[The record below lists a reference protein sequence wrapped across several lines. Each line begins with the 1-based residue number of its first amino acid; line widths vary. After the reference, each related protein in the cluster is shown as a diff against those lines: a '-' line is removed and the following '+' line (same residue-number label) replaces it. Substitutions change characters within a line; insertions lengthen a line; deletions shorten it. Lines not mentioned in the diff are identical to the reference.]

1 MVGRAGGGEVSGERT
16 VLTLGLLIF
25 LLHLDWNWWRQIFT
39 VFGSAVK
46 VDGTASGM
54 RQGFTLFGSAIE
66 VDGSTSGVRQVSTV
80 LGSEVQVDV
89 TASGMRQFITLL
101 GLDVVV
107 DGSTSCNRLC
117 IFSVAFTIL
126 MPCGGLVQSSQRH
139 CLMNPPWTMGGHTPE
154 SWLVS
159 KVLLS

>member
-1 MVGRAGGGEVSGERT
+1 MPGQAMVGRAGGGEVSGERT

-39 VFGSAVK
+39 VFGSAV
-46 VDGTASGM
+46 
-54 RQGFTLFGSAIE
+54 E

-80 LGSEVQVDV
+80 LGSEVQVDG

-101 GLDVVV
+101 GLDVLV

-117 IFSVAFTIL
+117 LFLVAFTIL

-139 CLMNPPWTMGGHTPE
+139 RLMNPPWTMGGHTPE

-159 KVLLS
+159 KVHLS